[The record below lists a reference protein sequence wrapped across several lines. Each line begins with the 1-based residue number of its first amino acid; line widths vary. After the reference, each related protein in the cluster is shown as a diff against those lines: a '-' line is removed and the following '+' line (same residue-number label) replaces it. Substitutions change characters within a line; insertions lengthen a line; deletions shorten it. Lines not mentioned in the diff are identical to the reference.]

1 MKDCHRLDTSPT
13 KLNIVQLPSRN
24 STLSYRQPNPA
35 QLPSRPL
42 LFASL
47 PLNNL
52 LLPSPLPL
60 LSLLLFLPL
69 TPKIP
74 HHPLLPLLAH
84 PTLNAPALLNQ
95 HPLPLRLLL
104 LLSNIPQSPCEAE
117 SNNYH
122 EEDGDEA
129 EQDAHLCPE
138 TGVRGRDGRL
148 VVWHFF

>member
-1 MKDCHRLDTSPT
+1 MKDRRRLDTSPT

-24 STLSYRQPNPA
+24 STLSYWKPNPA
-35 QLPSRPL
+35 QALSRPL
-42 LFASL
+42 LFSSL
-47 PLNNL
+47 SPNNL
-52 LLPSPLPL
+52 LPPPLPF
-60 LSLLLFLPL
+60 LSLLLLPL

-84 PTLNAPALLNQ
+84 PILNAPALLNQ

-104 LLSNIPQSPCEAE
+104 LLSDIPQSPCEAE

-122 EEDGDEA
+122 EEDRDEA
-129 EQDAHLCPE
+129 EQNAHLCPE

-148 VVWHFF
+148 VV